1 MKQSLDDLTFDI
13 TKNELNF
20 TEQQMIF
27 DIQANLKFSEDDEL
41 RKLVFTNQSLL
52 AMFENKHMNYEEE
65 QAARYDPIKPRVMGA
80 LSSALT
86 QSNL

>member
-1 MKQSLDDLTFDI
+1 MKLSLDELTFDI

-20 TEQQMIF
+20 SEKQMMF

-52 AMFENKHMNYEEE
+52 AMFENKSMIYEEE
-65 QAARYDPIKPRVMGA
+65 QAA
-80 LSSALT
+80 
-86 QSNL
+86 